1 MQMSS
6 DNHEEMTALF
16 GPLAKYSDHKP
27 GETIRFRLRG
37 QEVVGEIL
45 WVTGPGETVQS
56 RHTPITYVCGVE
68 GEFIPAL
75 VYQSEVLEDK

>member
-1 MQMSS
+1 
-6 DNHEEMTALF
+6 
-16 GPLAKYSDHKP
+16 
-27 GETIRFRLRG
+27 
-37 QEVVGEIL
+37 
-45 WVTGPGETVQS
+45 VQS